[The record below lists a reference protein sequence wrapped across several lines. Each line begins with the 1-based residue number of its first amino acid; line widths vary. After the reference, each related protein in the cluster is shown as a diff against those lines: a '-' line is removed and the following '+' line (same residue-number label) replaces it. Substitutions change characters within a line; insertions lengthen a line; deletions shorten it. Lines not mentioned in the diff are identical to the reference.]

1 MVISIASER
10 TRKTKPDITQRFVK
24 TLHQIGETVRQ
35 KQKADSVY
43 FEILA
48 DALGMSELLS
58 STGKESIRFDDP
70 KVAPLLPFLYALRGP
85 FLHGPFD
92 DRIYRQRSA
101 YLQAEKQYLAT
112 SPIFEGQI
120 RNGNLLL
127 NRKEYGGAEKEPI
140 FRLILKDKNGK
151 PASRFLTAHLLAD
164 VTSSD
169 SYLLRNLAF
178 LSEIS
183 VSREKVPERGFADK
197 GSDGLT
203 DRAVVT
209 FEPYPGSSLSALLCC
224 LYHKEN
230 LITPGLFYLIEEQG
244 HHAEIVKNM
253 IWPRGIKAK
262 LLKLATPFAQ
272 KLYYGVNE
280 IKAVLEK
287 PDAADF
293 FSGISSLLQRKERLT
308 RHLED
313 AGRLE
318 HLLGRSYHN
327 ALFLTLPDVLT
338 FIGNEHDRKPT
349 FTEGSD
355 IFAAANQEQT
365 KPKSTAADILSDN
378 SIVVPHQDKLDA
390 TLAGEQLSFNFQGPE

>member
-1 MVISIASER
+1 MTISISSDNTAR
-10 TRKTKPDITQRFVK
+10 AKQNITQRFVK
-24 TLHQIGETVRQ
+24 TLHKIGETVGQ

-48 DALGMSELLS
+48 DALGLSELLS
-58 STGKESIRFDDP
+58 SAVEESIRFDDP

-92 DRIYRQRSA
+92 DRIYRQRGA

-112 SPIFEGQI
+112 SPIFERQV
-120 RNGNLLL
+120 RNGSLLL
-127 NRKEYGGAEKEPI
+127 DGKEYGGTEKGPV

-169 SYLLRNLAF
+169 TYLLRNLAF

-203 DRAVVT
+203 DRTIVT

-293 FSGISSLLQRKERLT
+293 FSGLSSLLQRKERLT

-318 HLLGRSYHN
+318 HLLGRSYHS
-327 ALFLTLPDVLT
+327 ALFLTLPDALT
-338 FIGNEHDRKPT
+338 FIGNEHDLKPT

-355 IFAAANQEQT
+355 IFAAANPEQT
-365 KPKSTAADILSDN
+365 KPKPPAADILSDK
-378 SIVVPHQDKLDA
+378 STIVPHQDKLDA
-390 TLAGEQLSFNFQGPE
+390 TIQGEQLSFNFQGPE